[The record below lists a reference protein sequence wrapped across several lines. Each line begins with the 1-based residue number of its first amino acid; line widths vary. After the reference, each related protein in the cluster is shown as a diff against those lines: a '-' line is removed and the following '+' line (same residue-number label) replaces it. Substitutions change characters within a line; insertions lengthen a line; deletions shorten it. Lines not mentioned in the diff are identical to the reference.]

1 MSMKEEQ
8 LRLVMDQESK
18 IYLWNYIK
26 YLGTYNIF
34 IYSYASCTIIF
45 VIFCYFF
52 GIFDDYSKFH
62 AISIFDIIQFS
73 KKIIIAL
80 VA

>member
-18 IYLWNYIK
+18 IHLWNYIK

-45 VIFCYFF
+45 VIFLLLFLAYLM
-52 GIFDDYSKFH
+52 
-62 AISIFDIIQFS
+62 IIQSFML
-73 KKIIIAL
+73 L
-80 VA
+80 VSSI

>member
-8 LRLVMDQESK
+8 LRIVMDQESK
-18 IYLWNYIK
+18 IELMGTIK
-26 YLGTYNIF
+26 YLG
-34 IYSYASCTIIF
+34 ASCSILF

-62 AISIFDIIQFS
+62 ISIFHMIQFE
-73 KKIIIAL
+73 KKITLPSNPIFFFENEEK
-80 VA
+80 

>member
-1 MSMKEEQ
+1 MSIKEEQ
-8 LRLVMDQESK
+8 LRIVMDQESK
-18 IYLWNYIK
+18 IELMGTIK
-26 YLGTYNIF
+26 YLGANCSIL
-34 IYSYASCTIIF
+34 F

-62 AISIFDIIQFS
+62 AISIFDIIQFN